1 MHPRPPLVTATLTI
15 AGMTSVHAARAVYTS
30 LAGVAGI
37 SRADV
42 GLGKA
47 TIEHDGQ
54 ATAEALTEAIS
65 LAGYEVTSLKE
76 TRRQLP
82 MAPG

>member
-1 MHPRPPLVTATLTI
+1 M
-15 AGMTSVHAARAVYTS
+15 HAARAVYTS

-37 SRADV
+37 THADV

-54 ATAEALTEAIS
+54 ATAEMLTEAIS
-65 LAGYEVTSLKE
+65 LAGFEVTALKE

-82 MAPG
+82 LAPG